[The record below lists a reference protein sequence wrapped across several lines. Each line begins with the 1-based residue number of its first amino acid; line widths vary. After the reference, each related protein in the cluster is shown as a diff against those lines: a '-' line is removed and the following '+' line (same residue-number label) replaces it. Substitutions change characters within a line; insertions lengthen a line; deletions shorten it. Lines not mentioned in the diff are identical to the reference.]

1 VVAVKS
7 QKGGPVV
14 RLTALA
20 CSLLL
25 VLGGC
30 SGEEEPPEPPA
41 GFTTYKGDVYS
52 FAYPQGWSV
61 THDKDER
68 GVPLVEIHGPST
80 ANGGYRGQVIVSRTD
95 RFGGGMDAMKAQARG
110 LNQMSGRRIVSQ
122 ADVKV
127 PGAEQAWRLE
137 TAFEGKS
144 STGAAV
150 QMRSIDVYALTSGGT
165 MLDLTVR
172 AARED
177 FDAAGMPKVVS
188 SFRVR
193 G

>member
-1 VVAVKS
+1 M
-7 QKGGPVV
+7 V

-20 CSLLL
+20 CSLLVAL
-25 VLGGC
+25 AGC
-30 SGEEEPPEPPA
+30 SGKEEPPKPPA

-52 FAYPQGWSV
+52 FAYPQGWNV

-68 GVPLVEIHGPST
+68 GAPLVEVHGPAAASG
-80 ANGGYRGQVIVSRTD
+80 AYRGQVIVSRTD

-110 LNQMSGRRIVSQ
+110 LNQLNGRRIVRQ
-122 ADVKV
+122 GDVKV

-137 TAFEGKS
+137 TAYEEKT
-144 STGAAV
+144 STGATARV
-150 QMRSIDVYALTSGGT
+150 RSIDIYALTSGGT

-172 AARED
+172 APQEE
-177 FDAAGMPKVVS
+177 FDAVGMPKVES
-188 SFRVR
+188 SFWVR